1 MTPGTGK
8 PLVHLNSSHDLPLF
22 VLVGRRTD
30 TACVPVRV
38 SKVRSRYPPGIR
50 RHGNFSWRSHSHPRS
65 SPGLLFPSCCYSNT
79 TRRTRPQK
87 KNGSVAG
94 GVLVTYGI
102 PKGFCTSVPGNKSRW
117 AVAEKST
124 GLSSH
129 LWFFFFT
136 FRNADPLF
144 PLRTPTTLSRN
155 PLTCKSVLDVA
166 QRPCK
171 LIDRA
176 LLCFPPTPLFTRRL
190 TANID
195 GRRECRGCVFGV
207 ALGRGH
213 SRRDWALEELRIP
226 IVVMSLLPTQYS
238 SWRQGQ
244 PYGKERVFVLRGVAS
259 TEAAKYARAYHPLN
273 SPHNQTLGHTSK
285 KPPK

>member
-65 SPGLLFPSCCYSNT
+65 SPGLLFPPCCYSNT
-79 TRRTRPQK
+79 TRSTRPQRKAVRSLMASLSLTASPKDFARAFQATNQGGRWQK
-87 KNGSVAG
+87 K
-94 GVLVTYGI
+94 
-102 PKGFCTSVPGNKSRW
+102 VPACRPTFGY
-117 AVAEKST
+117 
-124 GLSSH
+124 
-129 LWFFFFT
+129 FFT

-144 PLRTPTTLSRN
+144 PLRAPTTLSRN
-155 PLTCKSVLDVA
+155 PLICKSVLDVA

-176 LLCFPPTPLFTRRL
+176 PLCFPPTPLFTRRL